1 VTIPAHWL
9 AGLHALAAALGP
21 VAGRLA
27 PQDGSVA
34 PAQAANPATDPAG
47 GGLIEQGVADL
58 AAWLSGL
65 PDVAKAATLG
75 VATFVSEDLTTIF
88 AGLLVADGQ
97 LGFWV
102 ALVGCTLGIWIGD
115 GLLWLLGRTLG
126 RPALRLP
133 ILRRMVQPWQ
143 LQRAE
148 RWFNK
153 RGLRVVLVS
162 RFLPGSRLPAFFAAG
177 VLGSRA
183 GWFLG
188 WALLAALLW
197 TPLLIGASVMAAPR
211 IEEWVTRL
219 GELHGLWRF
228 LPPVLSLVALVVILR
243 LMEVAFDWRARK
255 LFKARWTRRLHWEFW
270 SPWVFYVPAFC
281 WYLLL
286 ALRHRSLSLPT
297 VANPGMEAGGFIGE
311 SKGAILK
318 GLVAG
323 RDDAQRFVVKTL
335 HLQTGGEERLA
346 ALDTWMTAQELH
358 FPIVLKP
365 DAGQRGSGVRYVKT
379 DDDARDYL
387 GSVALPLVAQ
397 EYAEGPHELGVFWV
411 RAPGEAEGR
420 IFSVTE
426 KFFTSVVGDGEH
438 NLEDLIVLHPRA
450 VLQAN
455 TFFRRHSDL
464 LDWVPGP
471 GAEVPLVLSG
481 NHAQGALFKDGRRLA
496 TDALRAR
503 LDALCDGYPGFHI
516 GRFDLRAP
524 DLDALQRGEQFKIVE
539 LNGATS
545 EATHIYDP
553 DLGPWRGPVEAYAT
567 LFRQWSMVFS
577 IAAAN
582 RKAGHRPIGTAALVR
597 RLLAARRDGRSHPVA
612 S

>member
-1 VTIPAHWL
+1 MAIPAQLL
-9 AGLHALAAALGP
+9 AGLYALG
-21 VAGRLA
+21 VALLPGA
-27 PQDGSVA
+27 QDGSGA
-34 PAQAANPATDPAG
+34 GEPAS

-65 PDVAKAATLG
+65 PAAAKAAALG

-97 LGFWV
+97 LRFWV
-102 ALVGCTLGIWIGD
+102 ALVGCTLGIWVGD
-115 GLLWLLGRTLG
+115 GLLWVLGRTLG

-197 TPLLIGASVMAAPR
+197 TPLLIGVSVMAAPR
-211 IEEWVTRL
+211 IEEWVARL
-219 GELHGLWRF
+219 GELQGLWRF

-243 LMEVAFDWRARK
+243 LMEVAFDWRARR
-255 LFKARWTRRLHWEFW
+255 LFFARWTRRLHWEFW
-270 SPWVFYVPAFC
+270 SPWVFYVPAAL
-281 WYLLL
+281 WYVLL
-286 ALRHRSLSLPT
+286 ALRHRGLSLPT

-318 GLVAG
+318 DLVAG

-335 HLQTGGEERLA
+335 HLEAGGEERLA
-346 ALDTWMTAQELH
+346 ALETWMAEQQLD

-365 DAGQRGSGVRYVKT
+365 DAGQRGSGVRYVQT
-379 DDDARDYL
+379 DDDAREYL
-387 GSVALPLVAQ
+387 GGVPLPLVAQ

-411 RAPGEAEGR
+411 RAPGEAQGR

-455 TFFRRHSDL
+455 TFFRRHSDV
-464 LDWVPGP
+464 LDWVPGV

-481 NHAQGALFKDGRRLA
+481 NHAQGTLFKDGRRLA

-503 LDALCDGYPGFHI
+503 LDALCDGFDGFHI

-524 DLDALQRGEQFKIVE
+524 DLDALQRGEDFKIVE
-539 LNGATS
+539 LNGATA

-553 DLGPWRGPVEAYAT
+553 DLGPWKGPVEAYST
-567 LFRQWSMVFS
+567 LFRQWSMVFA

-582 RKAGHRPIGTAALVR
+582 RKAGHRPIGTSALVR
-597 RLLAARRDGRSHPVA
+597 RLLAMRRDLRHHPVA

>member
-1 VTIPAHWL
+1 MAIPAQLL
-9 AGLHALAAALGP
+9 AVLHTLGT
-21 VAGRLA
+21 ASGQA
-27 PQDGSVA
+27 PDGGWV
-34 PAQAANPATDPAG
+34 
-47 GGLIEQGVADL
+47 EQGVADL
-58 AAWLSGL
+58 AAWLSEL
-65 PDVAKAATLG
+65 PAAAKAVALG
-75 VATFVSEDLTTIF
+75 LATFVSEDLTTIF
-88 AGLLVADGQ
+88 AGLLVADGK
-97 LGFWV
+97 LSFWV

-126 RPALRLP
+126 RRALRLP
-133 ILRRMVQPWQ
+133 ILRRLVQPWQ

-188 WALLAALLW
+188 WALLAALVW
-197 TPLLIGASVMAAPR
+197 TPLLIGGSVVAAPR
-211 IEEWVTRL
+211 IEQWVGRL
-219 GELHGLWRF
+219 GELQGLWRF
-228 LPPVLSLVALVVILR
+228 LPPLLSLVALVTVLR
-243 LMEVAFDWRARK
+243 LMELAFDWRARK
-255 LFKARWTRRLHWEFW
+255 LFAARWKRRTHWEFW
-270 SPWVFYVPAFC
+270 SPWVFYVPVFC

-297 VANPGMEAGGFIGE
+297 VANPAMEAGGFIGE
-311 SKGAILK
+311 SKGAILRD
-318 GLVAG
+318 LVAG
-323 RDDAQRFVVKTL
+323 RELAQRFVVKTL
-335 HLQTGGEERLA
+335 HLPPGGEERLSA
-346 ALDTWMTAQELH
+346 VTDWMAEQRLDY
-358 FPIVLKP
+358 PIVLKP
-365 DAGQRGSGVRYVKT
+365 DAGQRGSGVRYVAT
-379 DDDARDYL
+379 IEEARAYL
-387 GSVALPLVAQ
+387 AELPLSLVAQ

-411 RAPGEAEGR
+411 RPPGETKGH

-438 NLEDLIVLHPRA
+438 SLEDLIVLHPRA

-455 TFFRRHSDL
+455 TFFRRHSDV
-464 LDWVPGP
+464 LDKVPAQG
-471 GAEVPLVLSG
+471 EKVPLVLSG

-503 LDALCDGYPGFHI
+503 LDELADGYPGFHI
-516 GRFDLRAP
+516 GRFDLRAT
-524 DLDALQRGEQFKIVE
+524 DLDALQRGEQFKVVE

-553 DLGPWRGPVEAYAT
+553 DLGPWRGPIEAYTT
-567 LFRQWSMVFS
+567 LFRQWSMVFA

-597 RLLAARRDGRSHPVA
+597 RLLAARRDSRSHPVA